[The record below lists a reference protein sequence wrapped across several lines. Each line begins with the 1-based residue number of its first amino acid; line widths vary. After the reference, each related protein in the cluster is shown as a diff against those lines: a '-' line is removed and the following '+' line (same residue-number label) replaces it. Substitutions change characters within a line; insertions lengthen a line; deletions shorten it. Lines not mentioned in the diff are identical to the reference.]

1 MTPATLYHEVFT
13 SSRHHIK
20 AYEGQPV
27 HGIQHDILG
36 HLWDEIA
43 LFVFRHNVPD
53 KDPEHISVCLSREA
67 LDTLLTQSPLH
78 MPAEV
83 VTPARFNFNGGK
95 WCPCETGEFEDLFVR
110 SGQDSVRSY
119 LRFKRTPATIRPMTP
134 EDALKKTTDVLF
146 DQLGVDRDLITPEAK
161 LEEDLGADSLDLVEI
176 IMAVED
182 EFTID
187 IPDEHAEKLQTVQQ
201 FADYAQNHSYSR

>member
-1 MTPATLYHEVFT
+1 
-13 SSRHHIK
+13 
-20 AYEGQPV
+20 
-27 HGIQHDILG
+27 
-36 HLWDEIA
+36 
-43 LFVFRHNVPD
+43 
-53 KDPEHISVCLSREA
+53 
-67 LDTLLTQSPLH
+67 
-78 MPAEV
+78 
-83 VTPARFNFNGGK
+83 
-95 WCPCETGEFEDLFVR
+95 
-110 SGQDSVRSY
+110 
-119 LRFKRTPATIRPMTP
+119 MTP
-134 EDALKKTTDVLF
+134 EDAIKKTTDILF